1 LSKLTDTNKEWLLSF
16 VSGATFYD
24 KKCKDSQDTETLYI
38 SRIVNYCFNVGKNPD
53 ELIKLKPTQLELAVM
68 LQKGVNAESINENA
82 AEDLL
87 ENFLRQ
93 DTYFG
98 IDKNG
103 KKEERKFTESS
114 KIGVREAVKSFYKST
129 RGRSLVDD
137 VGDFI
142 EAPQAK
148 KRTPKVEDC
157 LKLEEAMTTDR
168 DKFLVWFL
176 ESCPVRK
183 GTLRQLKF
191 GDLKPLSDT
200 EVPYW
205 LRVEAKRLKGGGKK
219 KYKKAVHVGFLHYY
233 AVQKFEA
240 YKQELK
246 QKGIEYN
253 NNTPLFVSYKTTP
266 HGKKGDKMINLY
278 AVFIDASD
286 KAFKGEK
293 RFSAHDMRDIIS
305 TVLLNP
311 KVKANTNLTKPLTS
325 HVPVG
330 IEATYEN
337 PDDSE
342 DKPNSEL
349 LEVFKSCIPF
359 LVPETIPELK
369 VEINE
374 QKAENQKHQT
384 QLEEQNRRIEE
395 LTNTVDKLVEYTKKG
410 IHPITAKPNEQLR
423 FISQEDWDGIQSI
436 KDEKLRKKAIEEL
449 EK

>member
-1 LSKLTDTNKEWLLSF
+1 LSKLTDNNKEWLLSF
-16 VSGATFYD
+16 VSGANFYD
-24 KKCKDSQDTETLYI
+24 KKCKDSKDTETLYI
-38 SRIVNYCFNVGKNPD
+38 GRIFSYCYNVRKNPD

-142 EAPQAK
+142 EVPQAK

-191 GDLKPLSDT
+191 GDLRPLNDK
-200 EVPYW
+200 EVPFW

-219 KYKKAVHVGFLHYY
+219 KYKKALHVGFLHHY
-233 AVQKFEA
+233 AVQKFEL
-240 YKQELK
+240 YKAELK

-253 NNTPLFVSYKTTP
+253 DNTPLFVSYKTTP
-266 HGKKGDKMINLY
+266 HGKKGDKMTNLY
-278 AVFIDASD
+278 AVFVDASD

-369 VEINE
+369 VELNE
-374 QKAENQKHQT
+374 QKAENQKQQT
-384 QLEEQNRRIEE
+384 QIDQQSTKMDE
-395 LTNTVDKLVEYTKKG
+395 LKYGYDKLLQLLGLDEQTIKTEEGRQAREKAL
-410 IHPITAKPNEQLR
+410 AKAE
-423 FISQEDWDGIQSI
+423 EM
-436 KDEKLRKKAIEEL
+436 RKRQQQ
-449 EK
+449 